1 MAKYSK
7 EIVNK
12 CADWVRVNGLME
24 YGGAKLKDFLSY
36 FSIDQRTYY
45 RWMQETEF
53 AEAIKKAKTDF
64 RNSLET
70 DIVRSLA
77 NAAKGYE
84 YTQTMMEYKG
94 DVMVKKTVKNVRVEP
109 NVGAAIFLLTNLAPE
124 RWQNKQR
131 KELAGDVSGLTVV
144 VDKMEDTELV
154 KNIKEL

>member
-12 CADWVRVNGLME
+12 CADWVRMNGLME
-24 YGGAKLKDFLSY
+24 YGGAKLKDFCHIFNRPAYLLQMDAGNRVCRSN
-36 FSIDQRTYY
+36 
-45 RWMQETEF
+45 
-53 AEAIKKAKTDF
+53 KKAKTDF

-124 RWQNKQR
+124 RWKTN
-131 KELAGDVSGLTVV
+131 SGRNLRVMYP
-144 VDKMEDTELV
+144 D
-154 KNIKEL
+154 